1 MSFIFE
7 SFSGPAA
14 GRRFDLPDNV
24 AVAFG
29 RTDKS
34 RYAIPDDSHL
44 SGAHFSLQSS
54 GEKCII
60 RDLGSTNGTFVNGVR
75 IKEAEI
81 GLGAVVSA
89 GSCAFKLAPGAPEE
103 WVGFS
108 PRHKNVLTK
117 LFGYGQPVFAV
128 LDAARE
134 DRLPAFLQAYGVQH
148 VSLYAG
154 EGGDDLKHVAP
165 YLALLPKASTLWP
178 MLMKE
183 GWGKSWGIYLNSD
196 ADQPTMRDHLRRLL
210 TVRDEDQRLLYF
222 RFYDPRVLRVFIPT
236 CTPEESTALF
246 GPISRFVMEGEDL
259 DNPLQFRG
267 TPPRVTTE
275 LDQSAFRETR

>member
-24 AVAFG
+24 AVTFG
-29 RTDKS
+29 RTEKS
-34 RYAIPDDSHL
+34 RYVIPDDSHL

-54 GEKCII
+54 GVKCIL

-75 IKEAEI
+75 VTEAEI
-81 GLGAVVSA
+81 GLGAVISA
-89 GSCAFKLAPGAPEE
+89 GSCAFKLAPGAPDE

-128 LDAARE
+128 MDAARE

-148 VSLYAG
+148 VSLCAG
-154 EGGDDLKHVAP
+154 EGGDDLKGVAP
-165 YLALLPKASTLWP
+165 YLALLPKAAALWP

-196 ADQPTMRDHLRRLL
+196 ADLATVRDHLHRLL
-210 TVRDEDQRLLYF
+210 TVRDDDGRLLHH
-222 RFYDPRVLRVFIPT
+222 RFYDPRVLRVYIPT
-236 CTPEESTALF
+236 CTKEETTDLF

-259 DNPLQFRG
+259 DNPLQFAVAPALVR
-267 TPPRVTTE
+267 TQLDTRAPR
-275 LDQSAFRETR
+275 